1 MTKAQYF
8 NTANLMKKL
17 SLLLPIFALA
27 AFAGPATPDIA
38 YDIVEGLTTEVGQR
52 MPGTEAEAR
61 ARDWGVKKLKSLGFS
76 NVHIEEYQMPVWVRG
91 IETAEVTAPFKQK
104 LVLTA
109 LGNSAATPE
118 SGLEAQVI
126 GFSTLQALIDA
137 PDSMVRGKI
146 VFVSHPMRATQ
157 DGSGYGAF
165 GGARFVGPNIAA
177 KKGAAAY
184 LLRSLGTDN
193 HRNPHTGV
201 TRFEKGVAPIPCA
214 ALAIPD
220 AENLQRMFFR
230 SNGPVIVKLVLTPRQ
245 IGMQT
250 SGNVVAD
257 VPGTDPNA
265 GMIVIGGHLDSWD
278 LGTGAIDDASG
289 LAITTAAAKR
299 IMDDAKPRRTIRVVW
314 WGSEEVGGF
323 GADAY
328 YEAHKNDKI
337 VFAGESDFGADKI
350 WAYAIKLPESAKA
363 LAEKIKTELGTMG
376 ILKKDTKVGGGADV
390 GKIIENGAWGIDL
403 YQDGTRYFELHHTPD
418 DTLDKIDPNALTQ
431 NVDAWEIVLRAIANA
446 PDDLSPIKKPEPA
459 K

>member
-1 MTKAQYF
+1 
-8 NTANLMKKL
+8 MKKL
-17 SLLLPIFALA
+17 FLFLPIFALA
-27 AFAGPATPDIA
+27 AFTQSATPDIA

-52 MPGTEAEAR
+52 LAGTEAEAR
-61 ARDWGVKKLKSLGFS
+61 ARDWSVKKLKSLGFA
-76 NVHIEEYQMPVWVRG
+76 NVHIEEHKMPVWVRG
-91 IETAEVTAPFKQK
+91 IETAEVTAPFKQN

-109 LGNSAATPE
+109 LGNSAATPDG
-118 SGLEAQVI
+118 GLEAQVI
-126 GFSTLQALIDA
+126 GFNTLQALIDA
-137 PDSMVRGKI
+137 PDSMVKGKI

-165 GGARFVGPNIAA
+165 GGARFFGPNIAA

-201 TRFEKGVAPIPCA
+201 TRFENGVAPIPCA

-230 SNGPVIVKLVLTPRQ
+230 ANGPVKVKLVLTPRQ

-289 LAITTAAAKR
+289 VAITAAAAKR
-299 IMDDAKPRRTIRVVW
+299 ILDTDKARRTIRVVW

-350 WAYAIKLPESAKA
+350 WAYAIKLPENAKA
-363 LAEKIKTELGTMG
+363 LGDKIKIELGHMG
-376 ILKKDTKVGGGADV
+376 ILQKEEKVGGGADV

-403 YQDGTRYFELHHTPD
+403 FQDGTHYFELHHTPD
-418 DTLDKIDPNALTQ
+418 DTLDKIDPAALTQ